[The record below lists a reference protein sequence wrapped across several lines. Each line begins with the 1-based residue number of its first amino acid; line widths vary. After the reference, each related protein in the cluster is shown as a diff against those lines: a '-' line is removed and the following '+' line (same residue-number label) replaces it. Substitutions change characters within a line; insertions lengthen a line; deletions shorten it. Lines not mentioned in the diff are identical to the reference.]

1 MNGTATNHSTIAL
14 LSMMAAAWVCVA
26 GNAQVPVPMDDQRK
40 PSMPV
45 QMPQFRQRP
54 SVVTGFGSGEATRF
68 LTVGKDAAI
77 GTVASD
83 AAPGDSNGMLA
94 LVVDGPS
101 LAVRE
106 SEGTLFLSDGQRIP
120 GKLELRG
127 GVPSWVSPWCAP
139 RALDGDGVRG
149 FALGTAALPAAS
161 DGDVLLLRN
170 GDRVD
175 GIVSGITASGIAVEV
190 GSGADRSISTLA
202 WDTVSAV
209 GLVAPPMPRAGARV
223 WLADGTV
230 IDGDSVSWMTP
241 QYMRIVGGS
250 GTAQRPISIPRR
262 MVLAVQSSPTSATP
276 LAQLAPVAS
285 GVTAPAARYSQPSP
299 TVVAGTWGLDAP
311 PIEIEGP
318 VLLSYPA
325 QSAPSRL
332 VAVASRPSTA
342 REASDVDLVVRSGG
356 KELLREHMDAARS
369 RMEIRVD
376 IPAAP
381 FSIELVPS
389 SSSAAGAFVVLE
401 RAVLFPR

>member
-1 MNGTATNHSTIAL
+1 MNGIDMKSSITLILPLIA
-14 LSMMAAAWVCVA
+14 A
-26 GNAQVPVPMDDQRK
+26 GWMCMTSNAQLPVPMDDQRK

-54 SVVTGFGSGEATRF
+54 SEVTGFGSGEATRF

-94 LVVDGPS
+94 LVIDGPA

-106 SEGTLFLSDGQRIP
+106 SEGTLFLADGQRIP

-175 GIVSGITASGIAVEV
+175 GIVSGITASGISVEV
-190 GSGADRSISTLA
+190 GSGADRSISNLA
-202 WDTVSAV
+202 WDAISAV
-209 GLVAPPMPRAGARV
+209 GLVAPPMPRSGARV

-241 QYMRIVGGS
+241 QYMRIVGG
-250 GTAQRPISIPRR
+250 GNAAQRPISIPRR
-262 MVLAVQSSPTSATP
+262 MVLAMQASPASATP
-276 LAQLAPVAS
+276 LAQLSPAVS
-285 GVTAPAARYSQPSP
+285 GATTPGVRYAQPSP
-299 TVVAGTWGLDAP
+299 VVVAGTWALDAP

-318 VLLSYPA
+318 VVLSYPA

-342 REASDVDLVVRSGG
+342 REASGIELVIRSGG
-356 KELLREHMDAARS
+356 KELLRERMDSARA
-369 RMEIRVD
+369 RVEVRVD

-381 FSIELVPS
+381 FEVELVPS
-389 SSSAAGAFVVLE
+389 SGSAAGAFVVLE

>member
-1 MNGTATNHSTIAL
+1 MNPFARAFLPMTAAAL
-14 LSMMAAAWVCVA
+14 LCVV

-54 SVVTGFGSGEATRF
+54 SLVTGFGSGDATRF

-101 LAVRE
+101 LAIRE
-106 SEGTLFLSDGQRIP
+106 SEGTLFLADGQRIP

-149 FALGTAALPAAS
+149 FALGTAVLPAAS

-190 GSGADRSISTLA
+190 GSGADRSVSTLA

-209 GLVAPPMPRAGARV
+209 GLVAPAMPRAGARV

-230 IDGDSVSWMTP
+230 IDGESASWMTP
-241 QYMRIVGGS
+241 QYMRIVGGGS
-250 GTAQRPISIPRR
+250 NAQRPISIPRR

-276 LAQLAPVAS
+276 LAQLSPAVS
-285 GVTAPAARYSQPSP
+285 GTNTPGVRYAQPSP
-299 TVVAGTWGLDAP
+299 AVVAGTWALDAP

-318 VLLSYPA
+318 VVLSYPA
-325 QSAPSRL
+325 QPAASRL

-342 REASDVDLVVRSGG
+342 REASGIELVIRSGG
-356 KELLREHMDAARS
+356 KELLREHMDAART
-369 RMEIRVD
+369 RLEIRVD

-389 SSSAAGAFVVLE
+389 SGSAAGAFVVLE

>member
-14 LSMMAAAWVCVA
+14 LSMMAAAWVCVV

-285 GVTAPAARYSQPSP
+285 GVTAPAVRYSQPSP

>member
-1 MNGTATNHSTIAL
+1 
-14 LSMMAAAWVCVA
+14 
-26 GNAQVPVPMDDQRK
+26 MDDQRK
-40 PSMPV
+40 PSMPL
-45 QMPQFRQRP
+45 QLPQFRQRP
-54 SVVTGFGSGEATRF
+54 SIGATGWSDTARF
-68 LTVGKDAAI
+68 LTVAKDAAI

-83 AAPGDSNGMLA
+83 AAPGDSTEMLA

-101 LAVRE
+101 MAVHE
-106 SEGTLFLSDGQRIP
+106 SEGTLFLADGQRIP

-127 GVPSWVSPWCAP
+127 GVPSWISPWCAP
-139 RALDGDGVRG
+139 RSLDGDGVRG
-149 FALGTAALPAAS
+149 FALGTTALPAAADS
-161 DGDVLLLRN
+161 DVILLRN

-175 GIVSGITASGIAVEV
+175 GIVAGITATGISVEV
-190 GSGADRSISTLA
+190 GSAAERSTSTLA
-202 WDTVSAV
+202 WDAVSAV
-209 GLVAPPMPRAGARV
+209 GLVARPTPRSGARV

-250 GTAQRPISIPRR
+250 GTAQRPVSIPRR
-262 MVLAVQSSPTSATP
+262 MVLAVQSTPTSAVP
-276 LAQLAPVAS
+276 LAQLSPAISGSVAS
-285 GVTAPAARYSQPSP
+285 GVRYSQPAP
-299 TVVAGTWGLDAP
+299 AVASGTWALDAP

-325 QSAPSRL
+325 QASPSRL

-342 REASDVDLVVRSGG
+342 RTASGIEIVIRSGG
-356 KELLREHMDAARS
+356 KELLRERMDES
-369 RMEIRVD
+369 RTRTEIRVD

-381 FSIELVPS
+381 FEIELVSP

>member
-14 LSMMAAAWVCVA
+14 LSMMAAAWVCVV

-175 GIVSGITASGIAVEV
+175 GIVSGISASGISVEV

>member
-1 MNGTATNHSTIAL
+1 MSRSARRPSTIAL
-14 LSMMAAAWVCVA
+14 LPAMAAAWMCLA
-26 GNAQVPVPMDDQRK
+26 AHAQVPVPMDEQRK

-54 SVVTGFGSGEATRF
+54 NAVKPSGAGDTARF
-68 LTVGKDAAI
+68 LTVAKDAAI
-77 GTVASD
+77 GMVASD
-83 AAPGDSNGMLA
+83 AAPGDSGGMLA

-106 SEGTLFLSDGQRIP
+106 SEGTLFLADGQRIP
-120 GKLELRG
+120 GKLEFRG
-127 GVPSWVSPWCAP
+127 GVPSWISPWCAP

-149 FALGTAALPAAS
+149 FSLGTTALPAATDS
-161 DGDVLLLRN
+161 DVVLLRN
-170 GDRVD
+170 GDRMD
-175 GIVSGITASGIAVEV
+175 GIVSGITTTGISVEV
-190 GSGADRSISTLA
+190 GSGAERSISTLS
-202 WDTVSAV
+202 WDAVTAV
-209 GLVAPPMPRAGARV
+209 GLVAPPTPRSGARV

-230 IDGDSVSWMTP
+230 IDGDPVSWMTP

-250 GTAQRPISIPRR
+250 NAAQRPISIPRR

-276 LAQLAPVAS
+276 LARLSPVVS
-285 GVTAPAARYSQPSP
+285 GTATPAARYSQPSP
-299 TVVAGTWGLDAP
+299 MLVAGTWGLDAP

-325 QSAPSRL
+325 QATPSRL

-356 KELLREHMDAARS
+356 KELLREHMDAARA

-376 IPAAP
+376 VPAAP
-381 FSIELVPS
+381 FEIELVPS
-389 SSSAAGAFVVLE
+389 SGSAAGAFVVLE

>member
-14 LSMMAAAWVCVA
+14 LSMMAAAWVCVV

-262 MVLAVQSSPTSATP
+262 MVLAVQSGPTSATP

>member
-14 LSMMAAAWVCVA
+14 LSMMAAAWVCVV

-250 GTAQRPISIPRR
+250 GTAPRPISIPRR

>member
-1 MNGTATNHSTIAL
+1 MSGSARKPSTVAFL
-14 LSMMAAAWVCVA
+14 PAMAAAWMCLA
-26 GNAQVPVPMDDQRK
+26 GHAQVPVPMDDQRK

-54 SVVTGFGSGEATRF
+54 NAVTLPGAGDPVRF
-68 LTVGKDAAI
+68 LTVAKDAAI
-77 GTVASD
+77 GMVTSD
-83 AAPGDSNGMLA
+83 AAPGDSTGMLA

-101 LAVRE
+101 LAIRE
-106 SEGTLFLSDGQRIP
+106 SEGTLFLADGQRIP
-120 GKLELRG
+120 GKLEFRG
-127 GVPSWVSPWCAP
+127 GVPSWISPWCAP
-139 RALDGDGVRG
+139 RALEGDGVRG
-149 FALGTAALPAAS
+149 FALGTTALPAPADS
-161 DGDVLLLRN
+161 DVVLLRN
-170 GDRVD
+170 GDRID
-175 GIVSGITASGIAVEV
+175 GIVAGITTTGISVEV

-250 GTAQRPISIPRR
+250 SAAQRPVSIPRR
-262 MVLAVQSSPTSATP
+262 MVLAMQSSPASATP
-276 LAQLAPVAS
+276 LAQLSPVAS
-285 GVTAPAARYSQPSP
+285 GVAASAARYSQPSP

-318 VLLSYPA
+318 VVLSYPA

-356 KELLREHMDAARS
+356 NELLREHMDAARA

-389 SSSAAGAFVVLE
+389 SGSAAGAFVVLE

>member
-1 MNGTATNHSTIAL
+1 MNGTTTRPSDTTL
-14 LSMMAAAWVCVA
+14 LSVMAAAWMCLA
-26 GNAQVPVPMDDQRK
+26 SHAQMPVPMDELRK

-45 QMPQFRQRP
+45 QLPQFKQRP
-54 SVVTGFGSGEATRF
+54 SVVTPSGAGDAARF

-77 GTVASD
+77 GMVASD
-83 AAPGDSNGMLA
+83 AAPGDSNSMLA

-106 SEGTLFLSDGQRIP
+106 SEGTLFLVDGQRIP

-139 RALDGDGVRG
+139 RAMDGDGVRG
-149 FALGTAALPAAS
+149 FSLGTAALPAAADS
-161 DGDVLLLRN
+161 DAVLLRN
-170 GDRVD
+170 GDRID
-175 GIVSGITASGIAVEV
+175 GIVAGITATGITVEV
-190 GSGADRSISTLA
+190 GSGTERSTSTLA
-202 WDTVSAV
+202 WDAVSAV
-209 GLVAPPMPRAGARV
+209 GLVAPPTARSGARV

-241 QYMRIVGGS
+241 QYMRIVTGGS
-250 GTAQRPISIPRR
+250 ASQRPISIPRR
-262 MVLAVQSSPTSATP
+262 MVLAMQASPASATP
-276 LAQLAPVAS
+276 LARLSPVAS
-285 GVTAPAARYSQPSP
+285 GITAPAVRYSQPSP

-318 VLLSYPA
+318 VRLSYPA
-325 QSAPSRL
+325 QATPSRL

-342 REASDVDLVVRSGG
+342 REASSIALVIRSGG
-356 KELLREHMDAARS
+356 KELLREQMDASRA

-381 FSIELVPS
+381 FEIELVPS
-389 SSSAAGAFVVLE
+389 SGSAAGAFVVLE

>member
-14 LSMMAAAWVCVA
+14 LSMMAAAWVCVV

-250 GTAQRPISIPRR
+250 GTTQRPISIPRR

-325 QSAPSRL
+325 QSVPSRL

>member
-1 MNGTATNHSTIAL
+1 MNGPATNHSTIAL
-14 LSMMAAAWVCVA
+14 LSMMAAAWVCVV

-250 GTAQRPISIPRR
+250 GTPQRPISIPRR

-299 TVVAGTWGLDAP
+299 TVVTGTWGLDAP

-389 SSSAAGAFVVLE
+389 SGSAAGAFVVLE

>member
-1 MNGTATNHSTIAL
+1 MCL
-14 LSMMAAAWVCVA
+14 AAH
-26 GNAQVPVPMDDQRK
+26 AQIPVPMDEQRK

-45 QMPQFRQRP
+45 QLPQFRQRP
-54 SVVTGFGSGEATRF
+54 SVVTSSGAGDSARF

-83 AAPGDSNGMLA
+83 AAPGDSAGMLA

-106 SEGTLFLSDGQRIP
+106 SEGTLFLADGQRIP

-127 GVPSWVSPWCAP
+127 GVPTWVSPWCAP

-149 FALGTAALPAAS
+149 FSLGMTALPPTADS
-161 DGDVLLLRN
+161 DVVLLRN
-170 GDRVD
+170 GDRID
-175 GIVSGITASGIAVEV
+175 GIVSGIAPAGISVEV
-190 GSGADRSISTLA
+190 GSGTERSTSTLA
-202 WDTVSAV
+202 WDAVSAV
-209 GLVAPPMPRAGARV
+209 GLVAPATPRSGARV

-241 QYMRIVGGS
+241 EYMRIVAGG
-250 GTAQRPISIPRR
+250 GAAQRPISIPRR
-262 MVLAVQSSPTSATP
+262 MVLAVQSSPASATP
-276 LAQLAPVAS
+276 LARLSPTVS
-285 GVTAPAARYSQPSP
+285 GITAPGVRYAPPSP
-299 TVVAGTWGLDAP
+299 RVVAGTWALDAP

-325 QSAPSRL
+325 QPTPSRL

-342 REASDVDLVVRSGG
+342 REASSIELVIRSGG
-356 KELLREHMDAARS
+356 KELLRERMDASRARV
-369 RMEIRVD
+369 EIRVD
-376 IPAAP
+376 IPASP
-381 FSIELVPS
+381 FEIELVSPS
-389 SSSAAGAFVVLE
+389 GSAAGAFAVLE

>member
-14 LSMMAAAWVCVA
+14 LSMMATAWVCVD

-83 AAPGDSNGMLA
+83 AAPGDSTGMLA

-175 GIVSGITASGIAVEV
+175 GIVSGISASGIAVEV

-276 LAQLAPVAS
+276 LAQLVPVAS

-318 VLLSYPA
+318 VVLSYPA

-356 KELLREHMDAARS
+356 KELLREHMDATRA

-389 SSSAAGAFVVLE
+389 SGSAAGAFVVLE

>member
-14 LSMMAAAWVCVA
+14 LSMMAAAWVCVV

-83 AAPGDSNGMLA
+83 AAPGDSTGMLA

-318 VLLSYPA
+318 VVLSYPA

-356 KELLREHMDAARS
+356 KELLREHMDAMRA

-389 SSSAAGAFVVLE
+389 SGSAAGAFVVLE

>member
-175 GIVSGITASGIAVEV
+175 GIVSGISASGISVEV

>member
-175 GIVSGITASGIAVEV
+175 GIVSGISASGISVEV

-389 SSSAAGAFVVLE
+389 SGSAAGAFVVLE

>member
-1 MNGTATNHSTIAL
+1 MNGPATNHSTIAL
-14 LSMMAAAWVCVA
+14 LSMMAAAWVCVV

-83 AAPGDSNGMLA
+83 AAPGDSTGMLA

-250 GTAQRPISIPRR
+250 GTTQRPISIPRR

-325 QSAPSRL
+325 QSVPSRL